1 MEEDLIARGTIPAT
15 LNWPLQPK
23 YFFYTHGGTLNM
35 EDGPFV
41 TSDKIREAADS
52 LNTGL
57 KAIVNGTLKPNR
69 EKDKL
74 TYALGTLEHTRC
86 VRGII
91 VPWKHDFSV
100 DIKTSKPMQK
110 ERAIGRKMSTL
121 EERVASIEDAI
132 AVSQQQ

>member
-35 EDGPFV
+35 EDG
-41 TSDKIREAADS
+41 IREAADS

-74 TYALGTLEHTRC
+74 TYALGTSEHTRC

-100 DIKTSKPMQK
+100 DIKTSKHMQK
-110 ERAIGRKMSTL
+110 EQAIGRKMSAL